1 MSRVGN
7 KPVELPEKVTL
18 NVADDGS
25 LTIEGPLGKLEW
37 QLPDGIKLDQ
47 TDATLVVTRENE
59 SRKIKAMHGTARSL
73 VANMVEGV
81 SKGFQ
86 RKLEIHGVGFRAAV
100 KGNVLD
106 LSLGFSHPVEHP
118 IPEGV
123 SVKVEDN
130 TKILVEGFD
139 KQKVGQFAA
148 DVRSYYPP
156 EPYKGKGVRYAD
168 EYVRRK
174 AGKSVQ

>member
-25 LTIEGPLGKLEW
+25 LTMEGPLGKLEW

-47 TDATLVVTRENE
+47 TDTTLVVTRENE

-123 SVKVEDN
+123 SVKVEEN

>member
-47 TDATLVVTRENE
+47 TDTTLVVTRENE
-59 SRKIKAMHGTARSL
+59 SRKIKALHGTARSL

-106 LSLGFSHPVEHP
+106 LSLGFSHPGEHP

-123 SVKVEDN
+123 SVKVEEN

>member
-47 TDATLVVTRENE
+47 TDTTLVVTRENE

-73 VANMVEGV
+73 VAYMVDGV

-86 RKLEIHGVGFRAAV
+86 
-100 KGNVLD
+100 
-106 LSLGFSHPVEHP
+106 
-118 IPEGV
+118 
-123 SVKVEDN
+123 
-130 TKILVEGFD
+130 
-139 KQKVGQFAA
+139 
-148 DVRSYYPP
+148 
-156 EPYKGKGVRYAD
+156 
-168 EYVRRK
+168 
-174 AGKSVQ
+174 

>member
-47 TDATLVVTRENE
+47 TDTTLVVTRENE

-100 KGNVLD
+100 KRNVLD
-106 LSLGFSHPVEHP
+106 LSLGFHINWYP
-118 IPEGV
+118 IPEGFL
-123 SVKVEDN
+123 KVEEN
-130 TKILVEGFD
+130 TKIW
-139 KQKVGQFAA
+139 
-148 DVRSYYPP
+148 
-156 EPYKGKGVRYAD
+156 
-168 EYVRRK
+168 
-174 AGKSVQ
+174 

>member
-47 TDATLVVTRENE
+47 TDTTLVVTRENE
-59 SRKIKAMHGTARSL
+59 SRKIKALHGTARSL

-123 SVKVEDN
+123 SVKVEKN
-130 TKILVEGFD
+130 TKFW
-139 KQKVGQFAA
+139 
-148 DVRSYYPP
+148 
-156 EPYKGKGVRYAD
+156 
-168 EYVRRK
+168 
-174 AGKSVQ
+174 

>member
-25 LTIEGPLGKLEW
+25 LTIEGPLGKFEW

-47 TDATLVVTRENE
+47 IDTTLVETRENE
-59 SRKIKAMHGTARSL
+59 SRKIKALHGTARSL

-118 IPEGV
+118 IPEG
-123 SVKVEDN
+123 
-130 TKILVEGFD
+130 GFC
-139 KQKVGQFAA
+139 
-148 DVRSYYPP
+148 
-156 EPYKGKGVRYAD
+156 KG
-168 EYVRRK
+168 
-174 AGKSVQ
+174 

>member
-47 TDATLVVTRENE
+47 TDTTLVVTRENE

-118 IPEGV
+118 IPEGF
-123 SVKVEDN
+123 
-130 TKILVEGFD
+130 L
-139 KQKVGQFAA
+139 
-148 DVRSYYPP
+148 
-156 EPYKGKGVRYAD
+156 
-168 EYVRRK
+168 
-174 AGKSVQ
+174 

>member
-47 TDATLVVTRENE
+47 TDTTLVVTRENE
-59 SRKIKAMHGTARSL
+59 SRKIKALHGTARSL

-118 IPEGV
+118 IPEGAV
-123 SVKVEDN
+123 SYTHLTLPTNREV
-130 TKILVEGFD
+130 
-139 KQKVGQFAA
+139 
-148 DVRSYYPP
+148 
-156 EPYKGKGVRYAD
+156 
-168 EYVRRK
+168 
-174 AGKSVQ
+174 